1 MWRDGGEAARLSSPA
16 NVRQSRG
23 GIEDKR
29 KKHVSSSPIR
39 GELGRDPRRRSTS
52 TTTTTTRTTTTGTG
66 VQTDDYEGNV
76 RNTFAVQRRGGPL
89 LLLQSPPPSGGERVA
104 GSAWLSELRIFSLR
118 ADREWNGRSGETELS
133 SSFFFR
139 SFVARG
145 LSKILRGYDDG
156 ICVNDRILSKGK
168 GFREFL
174 VSLLK
179 KSNGLRNI

>member
-139 SFVARG
+139 SFVGRG

-168 GFREFL
+168 GFRVLIFSKL
-174 VSLLK
+174 VEEK
-179 KSNGLRNI
+179 